1 MPIIDLLHRA
11 DTHRGVHLGEA
22 ISKRAH
28 ALVAAGV
35 TTAFDLLDLKS
46 RLVEG
51 LGCLVVECRSLKE
64 RAHVGG
70 GSFHFRMLSFLCQP
84 ALS

>member
-28 ALVAAGV
+28 ALVVAGV
-35 TTAFDLLDLKS
+35 TTAFDLLALKS
-46 RLVEG
+46 RLAARV
-51 LGCLVVECRSLKE
+51 GCLIVL
-64 RAHVGG
+64 
-70 GSFHFRMLSFLCQP
+70 L
-84 ALS
+84 